1 MESFTPPSK
10 SIIYRMIKDCG
21 ASKTLLKR
29 VLPQWWDDNLLSS
42 NAGLL
47 QFSLLLRNRLGIQ
60 MEVDKSGFVSFRA
73 SSMPIQFKKRANTD
87 YEKLADAALLTQAVG
102 KTIIRVLRYNDALQN
117 TESFFSE
124 LAGTNSVDLANVVGL
139 LWKHNIPVLYL
150 ENFPAALSR
159 PAGTI
164 VRDEDYYAIVL
175 SHKHKSVSTQLFV
188 LLHEIGHMKL
198 GHLKTSGLITDV
210 SISALGETL
219 KEDTDQ
225 QEIEAD
231 EFALNMLR
239 NGVDLRGLLRNLG
252 PIERPGE
259 LALHATKLS
268 NSHNVNP
275 GHFVLTFGRETRN
288 WILAHQALKFLER
301 DTAQAVFKASYE
313 NVKSRYD
320 IKTDDL
326 ELLDRLQ

>member
-10 SIIYRMIKDCG
+10 SIIYKMIKDCG

-29 VLPQWWDDNLLSS
+29 VLPQWWDDSLLSS
-42 NAGLL
+42 NTGLL

-60 MEVDKSGFVSFRA
+60 MEVDASGSVSFRA
-73 SSMPIQFKKRANTD
+73 ASTPIQFKKRANTD

-102 KTIIRVLRYNDALQN
+102 KTFIRILRYNDALQN
-117 TESFFSE
+117 TELFFSE
-124 LAGTNSVDLANVVGL
+124 LARANVHLANVVDL

-150 ENFPAALSR
+150 DNFPSALSR
-159 PAGTI
+159 PAGAI

-198 GHLKTSGLITDV
+198 GHLETSGLITDV

-231 EFALNMLR
+231 EFALNVLR
-239 NGVDLRGLLRNLG
+239 NGIDLRGLLRNLG
-252 PIERPGE
+252 AIERPGE
-259 LALHATKLS
+259 LALHAKKLS

-275 GHFVLTFGRETRN
+275 GHFVLTYGRETRN

-301 DTAQAVFKASYE
+301 DTAQTIFKASYE
-313 NVKSRYD
+313 NVKSRYN

-326 ELLDRLQ
+326 ELLERLQ